1 MTHIADSS
9 TPRHASGNRAARG
22 VALLTGAALIAGL
35 IELGPV
41 PYYWFVLLVGLTYL
55 AAAAVGRSRG
65 PLWSPGLITTS
76 VGAAIVAWIRDGR
89 SVDSYQFL
97 ALAAMALGLGGVLAA
112 LLAQWRGYQISAMG
126 VALPVLLFGAFALLD
141 QQRVDPVSGSTW
153 VYVAALA
160 AYGLVEVVR
169 SRRAATTA

>member
-1 MTHIADSS
+1 MTHSAVPRPHPDDSRS
-9 TPRHASGNRAARG
+9 RAATG
-22 VALLTGAALIAGL
+22 LALLGGAGLIAGL

-55 AAAAVGRSRG
+55 AAAAAGRSRG
-65 PLWSPGLITTS
+65 PLWSPGLITTC
-76 VGAAIVAWIRDGR
+76 VGAAIVVWIRDGR

-97 ALAAMALGLGGVLAA
+97 ALSAMALGLGGVLAA
-112 LLAQWRGYQISAMG
+112 LLAQWRGYRISAMA

-141 QQRVDPVSGSTW
+141 QQRIDPVAGSTW

-160 AYGLVEVVR
+160 AYGLVEVLR
-169 SRRAATTA
+169 SRQPATAA